1 MAVTFGFYNS
11 QNGDRVYNAE
21 QMSSIFSGIIQD
33 GVFENFPASGQHF
46 HVEWVSGQEGSKIVV
61 GPGRAWLKDT
71 WTDNDANL
79 ILTLDPA
86 TQNDRIDAVIIEV
99 NKTNTEDATAGMY
112 DGLNGAS
119 EGGNGVPGRFNKIMI
134 VKGTPSAN
142 PVKPTLRNGNGIYQY
157 YLALVRVS
165 TDSTHHYISSMV
177 GNASQDPNITPYII
191 GAVQSVSNADVIS
204 QWTNAL
210 NAAILQFHQNG
221 QQEIDSVVETYFNDP
236 GSAVYSEIR
245 ALQNTLEGEI
255 TNAVNGVKPL
265 EVWFRLTNGSYDV
278 SQSATYSDIDNAVE
292 SGRPVQFQYAVTN
305 GSTGSGGRRGNK
317 MYVCYRFYRDRW
329 VNPSNQQGLKTY
341 HIDFIDDTYSEIV
354 RVTIERGEQIPGTGG
369 NNPSQ
374 PTYGTLITYETIY
387 LKPFAAHFTYNN
399 GTPTCDKTFAELSA
413 AILVGKPLNVFVSI
427 GSETLYRKATYSYKL
442 DNLGNV
448 VAIYV
453 DYQYIWPL
461 ESSLDDWGWECAHFA
476 YTASQ
481 LTADLTAQ

>member
-79 ILTLDPA
+79 VLTLDPA
-86 TQNDRIDAVIIEV
+86 TQNDRIDAVIIEI

-165 TDSTHHYISSMV
+165 TDSTHRYISSMV
-177 GNASQDPNITPYII
+177 GNASQDPNVTPYII

-265 EVWFRLTNGSYDV
+265 EIAFRISNGSV
-278 SQSATYSDIDNAVE
+278 ITNAVYSDIDRAVE
-292 SGRPVQFQYAVTN
+292 SNRAIKFQYVVIS

-317 MYVCYRFYRDRW
+317 SYYCYRFYRDSW
-329 VNPSNQQGLKTY
+329 TQPVNMQGVRTY
-341 HIDFIDDTYSEIV
+341 HIEFINDTHDEIV
-354 RVTIERGEQIPGTGG
+354 RITVDRGNEIHQPG
-369 NNPSQ
+369 NDQPSQ
-374 PTYGTLITYETIY
+374 PTYETVLSYEIIP
-387 LKPFAAHFTYNN
+387 LKPLEARFTVENN
-399 GTPTCDKTFAELSA
+399 TAVCDKTFEELSA
-413 AILVGKPLNVFVSI
+413 AILAGRDLLLFYDDAGNHTKL
-427 GSETLYRKATYSYKL
+427 TYRYHTVNSDTA
-442 DNLGNV
+442 
-448 VAIYV
+448 V
-453 DYQYIWPL
+453 DFIQAYNSHIVPVTPGTV
-461 ESSLDDWGWECAHFA
+461 EDDWAWDYISFE
-476 YTASQ
+476 YSQ
-481 LTADLTAQ
+481 SRLTYDINAQ

>member
-46 HVEWVSGQEGSKIVV
+46 HVEWVSGQEGSKIIV

-86 TQNDRIDAVIIEV
+86 TQNDRIDAVIIEI

-177 GNASQDPNITPYII
+177 GNASQDPNVTPYII

-245 ALQNTLEGEI
+245 DLRYTLENEI
-255 TNAVNGVKPL
+255 DTAIAGAKPL
-265 EVWFRLTNGSYDV
+265 LVAFRIDNGFVNSN
-278 SQSATYSDIDNAVE
+278 ARYSDIYNAIQ
-292 SGRPVQFQYAVTN
+292 SGRSIRFHYLVAG
-305 GSTGSGGRRGNK
+305 GSIGSGGRSGDK
-317 MYVCYRFYRDRW
+317 LYYCYRFYRDAWNRP
-329 VNPSNQQGLKTY
+329 VNQQGVDTY
-341 HIDFIDDTYSEIV
+341 HVEFINDTHDEIV
-354 RVTIERGEQIPGTGG
+354 RFNIDRGEETQPSNYRTIFSYEIIP
-369 NNPSQ
+369 
-374 PTYGTLITYETIY
+374 
-387 LKPFAAHFTYNN
+387 LKPLEARFTVENN
-399 GTPTCDKTFAELSA
+399 TASCDKTFEELSA
-413 AILVGKPLNVFVSI
+413 AILAGRDLLLFYDDDAGDHTKL
-427 GSETLYRKATYSYKL
+427 TYRYHTVNSDTA
-442 DNLGNV
+442 
-448 VAIYV
+448 V
-453 DYQYIWPL
+453 DFIQAYNSHIVPVTPGTV
-461 ESSLDDWGWECAHFA
+461 EDDWAWDYISFE
-476 YTASQ
+476 YSQ
-481 LTADLTAQ
+481 SRLTYNINAQ